1 MARFG
6 KSELQLSNT
15 ISTLVTELNNIADD
29 LGNIDNISD
38 SNVIDAIGTLQ
49 TNINNSDSDIGT
61 RTDLATTDQRDL
73 VRAIN
78 EIHGVITPF
87 DISLDTS
94 PQLGGD
100 LDLNSSDITGT
111 GNINITGTITSTGTV
126 DFGSGSVTTTGT
138 VTTGPIAAGSSNITT
153 TGNIAGPV
161 TQLTAATVALGSWTI
176 TTSGTNLIFSYSG
189 TPKVK
194 IASNGDI
201 TSVGDVIAEGTI

>member
-15 ISTLVTELNNIADD
+15 VSTLVTELNNIADD

-49 TNINNSDSDIGT
+49 VNINNSDSDIGT
-61 RTDLATTDQRDL
+61 RTSLLTTDKTDI
-73 VRAIN
+73 VSAIN
-78 EIHGVITPF
+78 EIHNVITPF

-126 DFGSGSVTTTGT
+126 DFGSANVS
-138 VTTGPIAAGSSNITT
+138 T
-153 TGNIAGPV
+153 TGNLIGPV
-161 TQLTAATVALGSWTI
+161 TRADISTVRLATSGWTI
-176 TTSGTNLIFSYSG
+176 TQNGTNLIFDYNGTDKMKLDTSG
-189 TPKVK
+189 NLTV
-194 IASNGDI
+194 
-201 TSVGDVIAEGTI
+201 VGNVTAFGSI

>member
-15 ISTLVTELNNIADD
+15 VSALVTELNNIADD
-29 LGNIDNISD
+29 LGNIDNLSD

-49 TNINNSDSDIGT
+49 VNINNSDSDIGT
-61 RTDLATTDQRDL
+61 RTSLLTTDKTDI
-73 VRAIN
+73 VSAIN
-78 EIHGVITPF
+78 EIHNVITPF

-126 DFGSGSVTTTGT
+126 DFGSANVS
-138 VTTGPIAAGSSNITT
+138 T
-153 TGNIAGPV
+153 TGNLIGPV
-161 TQLTAATVALGSWTI
+161 TRADISTVRLATSGWTI
-176 TTSGTNLIFSYSG
+176 TQNGTNLIFDYNGTDKMKLDTSG
-189 TPKVK
+189 NLTV
-194 IASNGDI
+194 
-201 TSVGDVIAEGTI
+201 VGNVTAFGSI

>member
-61 RTDLATTDQRDL
+61 RSDLATTDQRDL
-73 VRAIN
+73 VKAIN

-94 PQLGGD
+94 PQLGAD
-100 LDLNSSDITGT
+100 LDLNSNDITGT
-111 GNINITGTITSTGTV
+111 GDINITGTITSTGAV
-126 DFGSGSVTTTGT
+126 DFGSANVTTTGT